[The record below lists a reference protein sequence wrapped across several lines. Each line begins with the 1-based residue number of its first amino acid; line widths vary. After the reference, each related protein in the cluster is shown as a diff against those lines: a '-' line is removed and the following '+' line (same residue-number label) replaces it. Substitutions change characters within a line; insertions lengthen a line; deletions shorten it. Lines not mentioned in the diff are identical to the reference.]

1 MKNKNLLIHISALF
15 LILMLIFTAVSC
27 KTSGSDSQDVTETE
41 ETGITEEGDSQQEET
56 DEEQTIEEITVI
68 KLWESNLVPQYLLVQ
83 IKNELYKV
91 FDRITV
97 VEIKDDADVWIEI
110 DNKLEDSNPENFA
123 ATWMLVPVVSFFR
136 NFDDISFENI
146 KEFWTGNKEVLSYI
160 STDGS
165 ETQLILTEK
174 IFEALKVILGESGNK
189 NIKIVTEEDLQAS
202 IENNNSFSII
212 PFDAVEKKYK
222 VLNLDNMSVF
232 DKELDTASY
241 GLTLGISVGI
251 SNPEF
256 ENKIA
261 GSLAGITITNRDV
274 EKMASVLM
282 TGVTALARGKTI
294 GRRMDELGVL
304 YPAEKIVDVLLDADI
319 THISNEICFVEDCS
333 SENRFPLL
341 CSAPEYIELLKYVGT
356 DVIELTGNHMNDYG
370 PEWMLYT
377 LDIYDSLGWPYF
389 GGGRNLEDSYKPVF
403 FEVNGNKIAFL
414 GVNSYGL
421 ANANE
426 WAREDSPGAARWNIW
441 DEVEGEKDFAKVEG
455 IIKELKDAGY
465 IVIFTFQYQETESY
479 GPTESQVRDFQRIIG
494 AGADIVSGSQSH
506 YPMGVELAGDGFIN
520 YGLGNL
526 FYNMRDILGLKQGI
540 IAKHIFYEG
549 RHINTILITTM
560 LENLSQLRLTET
572 HYSRGKNSAS
582 KFYFRRQHKIVST
595 YRMRIFKSLLPVE
608 CDCYKIYET
617 ISSFLTVA

>member
-1 MKNKNLLIHISALF
+1 MKNKNLFIRMSVMI
-15 LILMLIFTAVSC
+15 LIFILISIVASC
-27 KTSGSDSQDVTETE
+27 KIAESAGQDVTEAE
-41 ETGITEEGDSQQEET
+41 ETGITEEDSDQEEAE
-56 DEEQTIEEITVI
+56 EEQAVEEITEI
-68 KLWESNLVPQYLLVQ
+68 NLWASDLIPEYMITE

-91 FDRITV
+91 FDVITV
-97 VEIKDDADVWIEI
+97 VGSKEVSDVWIEI
-110 DNKLEDSNPENFA
+110 DNSQKDSA
-123 ATWMLVPVVSFFR
+123 ATWILVPVVSFFR
-136 NFDDISFENI
+136 NFDDVSFEDI

-165 ETQLILTEK
+165 ETELILTEK
-174 IFEALKVILGESGNK
+174 VFEALKVILGESANE
-189 NIKIVTEEDLQAS
+189 NIKIVTESEIRTG
-202 IENNNSFSII
+202 IENDNSFSII
-212 PFDAVEKKYK
+212 PFDAIEKKYK

-232 DKELDTASY
+232 DKELDPAGY
-241 GLTLGISVGI
+241 GLTLGINVGT
-251 SNPEF
+251 SNPEY
-256 ENKIA
+256 ENEITR
-261 GSLAGITITNRDV
+261 SLAGINITNRDV
-274 EKMASVLM
+274 DKMASVIM

-319 THISNEICFVEDCS
+319 THISNETCFVEGCS
-333 SENRFPLL
+333 SENKFPLL

-403 FEVNGNKIAFL
+403 FEINGNKIAFL

-441 DEVEGEKDFAKVEG
+441 DEAEGEKDFAKLEG
-455 IIKELKDAGY
+455 IIKELKDTGN
-465 IVIFTFQYQETESY
+465 IVIFTFQYQENESY
-479 GPTESQVRDFQRIIG
+479 GPTESQVRDFQRIIE

-560 LENLSQLRLTET
+560 LENLSQPRLTTPEERT
-572 HYSRGKNSAS
+572 LLLNS
-582 KFYFRRQHKIVST
+582 
-595 YRMRIFKSLLPVE
+595 IFAGS
-608 CDCYKIYET
+608 IR
-617 ISSFLTVA
+617 

>member
-1 MKNKNLLIHISALF
+1 MSVMI
-15 LILMLIFTAVSC
+15 LIFILISIVASC
-27 KTSGSDSQDVTETE
+27 KIAESAGRDVTEAE
-41 ETGITEEGDSQQEET
+41 ETGITEEDSDQEEAE
-56 DEEQTIEEITVI
+56 EEQAVEEITEI
-68 KLWESNLVPQYLLVQ
+68 NLWASDLIPEHMITE

-91 FDRITV
+91 FDVITV
-97 VEIKDDADVWIEI
+97 VGSKEVSDVWIEI
-110 DNKLEDSNPENFA
+110 DNSQKDSA
-123 ATWMLVPVVSFFR
+123 ATWILVPVVSFFR
-136 NFDDISFENI
+136 NFDDVSFEDI

-165 ETQLILTEK
+165 ETELILTEK
-174 IFEALKVILGESGNK
+174 VFEALKVILGESANE
-189 NIKIVTEEDLQAS
+189 NIKIVTESETRTG
-202 IENNNSFSII
+202 IENDNSFSII
-212 PFDAVEKKYK
+212 PFDAIEKKYK

-232 DKELDTASY
+232 DKELDPAGY
-241 GLTLGISVGI
+241 GLTLGINVGT
-251 SNPEF
+251 SNPEY
-256 ENKIA
+256 ENEITR
-261 GSLAGITITNRDV
+261 SLAGINITNRDV
-274 EKMASVLM
+274 DKMASVIM

-319 THISNEICFVEDCS
+319 THISNETCFVEGCS
-333 SENRFPLL
+333 SENKFPLL

-403 FEVNGNKIAFL
+403 FEINGNKIAFL

-441 DEVEGEKDFAKVEG
+441 DEAEGEKDFAKLEG
-455 IIKELKDAGY
+455 IIKELKDTGN
-465 IVIFTFQYQETESY
+465 IVIFTFQYQENESY
-479 GPTESQVRDFQRIIG
+479 GPTESQVRDFQRIIE

-560 LENLSQLRLTET
+560 LENLSQPRLTTPEERT
-572 HYSRGKNSAS
+572 LLLNS
-582 KFYFRRQHKIVST
+582 
-595 YRMRIFKSLLPVE
+595 IFAGS
-608 CDCYKIYET
+608 IR
-617 ISSFLTVA
+617 

>member
-1 MKNKNLLIHISALF
+1 MKNKNLFIRMSVMI
-15 LILMLIFTAVSC
+15 LIFILISIVASC
-27 KTSGSDSQDVTETE
+27 KIAESAGQDVTEAE
-41 ETGITEEGDSQQEET
+41 ETGITEEDSDQEEAE
-56 DEEQTIEEITVI
+56 EEQAVEEITEI
-68 KLWESNLVPQYLLVQ
+68 NLWASDLIPEYMITE

-91 FDRITV
+91 FDVITV
-97 VEIKDDADVWIEI
+97 VGSKEVSDVWIEI
-110 DNKLEDSNPENFA
+110 DNSQKDSA
-123 ATWMLVPVVSFFR
+123 ATWILVPVVSFFR
-136 NFDDISFENI
+136 NFDDVSFEDI

-165 ETQLILTEK
+165 ETELILTEK
-174 IFEALKVILGESGNK
+174 VFEALKVILGESANE
-189 NIKIVTEEDLQAS
+189 NIKIVTESETRTG
-202 IENNNSFSII
+202 IENDNSFSII
-212 PFDAVEKKYK
+212 PFDAIEKKYK

-232 DKELDTASY
+232 DKELDPAGY
-241 GLTLGISVGI
+241 GLTLGINVGT
-251 SNPEF
+251 SNPEY
-256 ENKIA
+256 ENEITR
-261 GSLAGITITNRDV
+261 SLAGINITNRDV
-274 EKMASVLM
+274 DKMASVIM

-319 THISNEICFVEDCS
+319 THISNEICFVEGCS

-403 FEVNGNKIAFL
+403 FEINGNKIAFL

-441 DEVEGEKDFAKVEG
+441 DEAEGEKDFAKLEG
-455 IIKELKDAGY
+455 IIKELKDTGN
-465 IVIFTFQYQETESY
+465 IVIFTFQYQENESY
-479 GPTESQVRDFQRIIG
+479 GPTESQVRDFQRIIE

-560 LENLSQLRLTET
+560 LENLSQPRLTTPEERT
-572 HYSRGKNSAS
+572 LLLNS
-582 KFYFRRQHKIVST
+582 
-595 YRMRIFKSLLPVE
+595 IFAGS
-608 CDCYKIYET
+608 IR
-617 ISSFLTVA
+617 

>member
-1 MKNKNLLIHISALF
+1 MKNKNLFIRMSVMI
-15 LILMLIFTAVSC
+15 LIFILISIVASC
-27 KTSGSDSQDVTETE
+27 KIAESAGQDVTEAE
-41 ETGITEEGDSQQEET
+41 ETGITEEDSDQEEAE
-56 DEEQTIEEITVI
+56 EEQAVEEITEI
-68 KLWESNLVPQYLLVQ
+68 NLWASDLIPEHMITE

-91 FDRITV
+91 FDVITV
-97 VEIKDDADVWIEI
+97 VGSKEVSDVWIEI
-110 DNKLEDSNPENFA
+110 DNSQKDSA
-123 ATWMLVPVVSFFR
+123 ATWILVPVVSFFR
-136 NFDDISFENI
+136 NFDDVSFEDI

-165 ETQLILTEK
+165 ETELILTEK
-174 IFEALKVILGESGNK
+174 VFEALKVILGESANE
-189 NIKIVTEEDLQAS
+189 NIKIVTESETRTG
-202 IENNNSFSII
+202 IENDNSFSII
-212 PFDAVEKKYK
+212 PFDAIEKKYK

-232 DKELDTASY
+232 DKELDPAGY
-241 GLTLGISVGI
+241 GLTLGINVGT
-251 SNPEF
+251 SNPEY
-256 ENKIA
+256 ENEITR
-261 GSLAGITITNRDV
+261 SLAGINITNRDV
-274 EKMASVLM
+274 DKMASVIM

-319 THISNEICFVEDCS
+319 THISNETCFVEGCS
-333 SENRFPLL
+333 SENKFPLL

-403 FEVNGNKIAFL
+403 FEINGNKIAFL

-441 DEVEGEKDFAKVEG
+441 DEAEGEKDFAKLEG
-455 IIKELKDAGY
+455 IIKELKDTGN
-465 IVIFTFQYQETESY
+465 IVIFTFQYQENESY
-479 GPTESQVRDFQRIIG
+479 GPTESQVRDFQRIIE

-560 LENLSQLRLTET
+560 LENLSQPRLTTPEERT
-572 HYSRGKNSAS
+572 LLLNS
-582 KFYFRRQHKIVST
+582 
-595 YRMRIFKSLLPVE
+595 IFAGS
-608 CDCYKIYET
+608 IR
-617 ISSFLTVA
+617 

>member
-256 ENKIA
+256 ENKIT

-560 LENLSQLRLTET
+560 LENLSQLRLTTPEERT
-572 HYSRGKNSAS
+572 VLLNS
-582 KFYFRRQHKIVST
+582 
-595 YRMRIFKSLLPVE
+595 IFAGS
-608 CDCYKIYET
+608 IR
-617 ISSFLTVA
+617 